1 VQECLAIFLINS
13 VLNSR
18 SFVLNFSESTVA
30 FLRHDGVSLE
40 KHRELL
46 SAFSLGLDE
55 AGD

>member
-1 VQECLAIFLINS
+1 
-13 VLNSR
+13 
-18 SFVLNFSESTVA
+18 LNFSESTVA